1 VDVAAFLTP
10 QLLTHLR
17 IVLGRE
23 HTLIEASGWNELH
36 AVVRQRSLDLVVADP
51 VADGRLQVAELE
63 QVVRHYPSVPVV
75 VYTVLSASTAR
86 ALVPLARS
94 GVEHVVLNRFDDEP
108 RRFLDL
114 LERVPGH
121 ALSDQLMQALA
132 EPLGRL
138 PVMVVRA
145 IEQAIRTPSRF
156 HNAQDL
162 ASAAGMNTRTL
173 YRNLE
178 AAELGSA
185 RMIVVGAR
193 LLRAY
198 SLLRDPGRSIKE
210 IASRLGYH
218 SPWQLTQQM
227 REITGLTPRLVRRRL
242 EADAFVA
249 RLAGEIRGRRD
260 NVA

>member
-1 VDVAAFLTP
+1 M
-10 QLLTHLR
+10 
-17 IVLGRE
+17 
-23 HTLIEASGWNELH
+23 IEVSGWNDLH
-36 AVVRQRSLDLVVADP
+36 VVVRQRDLDVVVADP

-63 QVVRHYPSVPVV
+63 QVVRHFPSVPVV

-108 RRFLDL
+108 RRFLEL

-121 ALSDQLMQALA
+121 ALSDQLLLALA

-138 PVMVVRA
+138 PVSVVRA
-145 IEQAIRTPSRF
+145 IEQTVRTPSRF
-156 HNAQDL
+156 RHAQDL
-162 ASAAGMNTRTL
+162 AAAAGMNTRTL
-173 YRNLE
+173 YRNLDS
-178 AAELGSA
+178 AGLGSA
-185 RMIVVGAR
+185 RMLVVGAR

-198 SLLRDPGRSIKE
+198 SFLRDPGRSIKE

-227 REITGLTPRLVRRRL
+227 REVTGITPKFVRR
-242 EADAFVA
+242 EFGAEAFVA
-249 RLAGEIRGRRD
+249 RLAEEIRRRPD
-260 NVA
+260 DGP